1 MLNPCKMCCQGTN
14 ELMCCCYRSKMGP
27 PRGSNNNVPTT
38 MHDPQASCSSS
49 GRWIGEVDAGI
60 VINDS
65 GDEGTITVGEE
76 NRDGVVRA
84 GPERD
89 TVVYEL
95 EGMENVETISD
106 LTNGMVEKNESSD
119 DRFQITTSTP
129 LRKSQRE
136 KIQCRKKKK
145 IGRYVKKARKDKLRK
160 KLEEAAGV
168 GLSSTN
174 SELDEKDRGMSDN
187 ENDTNLSFDSLS
199 PGFNDHLRKFLEK
212 HDCPATSPNGTE
224 TQWGSSSD
232 PSIEGAILGLVD
244 PESSYNNPFQLTDE
258 IRREVVRRTASSGE
272 RALDWSLNSFDMVGG
287 ENTLRSVWAKLKS
300 KHRVKGNKRAAENH
314 DSTSDD
320 DIKRCKRSLNMSST
334 CIDLGN
340 INIQTSSSSEGVSLI
355 KCMSLNEDIEVLRE
369 SCEIGMV
376 ECGGDSECSR
386 EYLGSNE
393 FSSSDSIPGLTSSE
407 SSPLSSDSGRSE
419 TWAGSNGIWGE
430 RNAKR
435 SDIIHG
441 IVTETERNP
450 SVVEG
455 FETDDVVEYD
465 TSNDVYQGIA
475 AYVSSTTDEG
485 VYVGELETLYN
496 DDVVLD
502 LNTSHEMVEHVSA
515 SEESEQYVG
524 ASRHG
529 MPSIAESEAI
539 DPSAD
544 ELIDTSH
551 GRLSIASNL
560 WGGFGYVQSDAS
572 DVDSDHGEPSIAG
585 YQWFLT

>member
-1 MLNPCKMCCQGTN
+1 
-14 ELMCCCYRSKMGP
+14 MGP
-27 PRGSNNNVPTT
+27 PRGSNNNVATT
-38 MHDPQASCSSS
+38 MQDPQASCSSS

-89 TVVYEL
+89 IVVYEL
-95 EGMENVETISD
+95 EERENVGTISE

-174 SELDEKDRGMSDN
+174 SELDEKNRGMSDN

-212 HDCPATSPNGTE
+212 YDCPATSPNGTE

-272 RALDWSLNSFDMVGG
+272 RALDRSLNSFDMVEG
-287 ENTLRSVWAKLKS
+287 ENTL
-300 KHRVKGNKRAAENH
+300 
-314 DSTSDD
+314 
-320 DIKRCKRSLNMSST
+320 
-334 CIDLGN
+334 
-340 INIQTSSSSEGVSLI
+340 
-355 KCMSLNEDIEVLRE
+355 
-369 SCEIGMV
+369 
-376 ECGGDSECSR
+376 
-386 EYLGSNE
+386 
-393 FSSSDSIPGLTSSE
+393 
-407 SSPLSSDSGRSE
+407 
-419 TWAGSNGIWGE
+419 
-430 RNAKR
+430 
-435 SDIIHG
+435 IH
-441 IVTETERNP
+441 
-450 SVVEG
+450 
-455 FETDDVVEYD
+455 
-465 TSNDVYQGIA
+465 
-475 AYVSSTTDEG
+475 
-485 VYVGELETLYN
+485 
-496 DDVVLD
+496 
-502 LNTSHEMVEHVSA
+502 
-515 SEESEQYVG
+515 
-524 ASRHG
+524 
-529 MPSIAESEAI
+529 
-539 DPSAD
+539 
-544 ELIDTSH
+544 
-551 GRLSIASNL
+551 
-560 WGGFGYVQSDAS
+560 
-572 DVDSDHGEPSIAG
+572 
-585 YQWFLT
+585 

>member
-1 MLNPCKMCCQGTN
+1 
-14 ELMCCCYRSKMGP
+14 
-27 PRGSNNNVPTT
+27 
-38 MHDPQASCSSS
+38 
-49 GRWIGEVDAGI
+49 
-60 VINDS
+60 
-65 GDEGTITVGEE
+65 
-76 NRDGVVRA
+76 
-84 GPERD
+84 
-89 TVVYEL
+89 
-95 EGMENVETISD
+95 
-106 LTNGMVEKNESSD
+106 
-119 DRFQITTSTP
+119 
-129 LRKSQRE
+129 
-136 KIQCRKKKK
+136 
-145 IGRYVKKARKDKLRK
+145 
-160 KLEEAAGV
+160 
-168 GLSSTN
+168 
-174 SELDEKDRGMSDN
+174 MSDN

-212 HDCPATSPNGTE
+212 YDCPATSPNGTE

-244 PESSYNNPFQLTDE
+244 PDSSYNNPFQLTDE
-258 IRREVVRRTASSGE
+258 IRKEVVRRTASSGE

-320 DIKRCKRSLNMSST
+320 DIKRCKRSLNISST

-340 INIQTSSSSEGVSLI
+340 INIQTSSSSEGASLI
-355 KCMSLNEDIEVLRE
+355 KCMSPNEDIEVLRE

-407 SSPLSSDSGRSE
+407 SSPLSSDSGRSD

-435 SDIIHG
+435 SDIMHG

-485 VYVGELETLYN
+485 VFVGELETVYN

-515 SEESEQYVG
+515 SERG

-539 DPSAD
+539 DSSAD

-551 GRLSIASNL
+551 GRLSIASSL

-585 YQWFLT
+585 YQWFEPEPVRSEVDTVDGIVNSHGRLSIAELPRGGQCDTTDVNGTRDSTCGEEVGGGAQPFQWQKLDPSLRMDNGEHDEEGKGGEGQEDVGVKEDGCYGRTDGPEGQTYAGDCEGV